1 MMMRVAP
8 SSRKDA
14 KMAKTQRKQC
24 DFPNGLISLLLC
36 VFAPFAPLREQL
48 IIIITLACI
57 FDSTSLGQTRKP
69 MVPSDI
75 LRIAAVTD
83 AQISPNGQWI
93 VYTVSSTEGDRS
105 RSTLWLARVGLDTL
119 EAPTSIAPQTRQPD
133 RDWREIPRRPSLLLP
148 SSWTASTPRW

>member
-1 MMMRVAP
+1 MMMRVAL

-14 KMAKTQRKQC
+14 KMAKTQRRRQIKRSGKG
-24 DFPNGLISLLLC
+24 FLC
-36 VFAPFAPLREQL
+36 VFARFASLREQL

-57 FDSTSLGQTRKP
+57 FDSNSLGQTRKP

-148 SSWTASTPRW
+148 SSW